1 MREAVVR
8 HGPCIQR
15 TLMQTNRGGVRVV
28 FDNLPYLVVRGDD
41 GRIERAFG
49 PYAPGT
55 EPNLADATPASEV
68 TDPDLLGTLE
78 ALLPLSPELP
88 HSESTLAGG

>member
-1 MREAVVR
+1 MDT
-8 HGPCIQR
+8 HD
-15 TLMQTNRGGVRVV
+15 NGVRVV
-28 FDNLPYLVVRGDD
+28 FDNLPYLVVRD
-41 GRIERAFG
+41 GEGRLERAYG

-55 EPNLADATPASEV
+55 EPNMADAGPSSQV

-88 HSESTLAGG
+88 DAEGTLAGG

>member
-1 MREAVVR
+1 M
-8 HGPCIQR
+8 H
-15 TLMQTNRGGVRVV
+15 TDTDGVRIV
-28 FDNLPYLVVRGDD
+28 FDNLPYLAVIADD
-41 GRIERAFG
+41 GSLERAYG

-55 EPNLADATPASEV
+55 EPNLADAVPASEV

-88 HSESTLAGG
+88 TSESTLAGG

>member
-1 MREAVVR
+1 MNND
-8 HGPCIQR
+8 ID
-15 TLMQTNRGGVRVV
+15 GVRVV

-41 GRIERAFG
+41 GRLERAYG

-55 EPNLADATPASEV
+55 EPNLAMAQAASEV

-78 ALLPLSPELP
+78 ALLDLSPELP
-88 HSESTLAGG
+88 DSESTLAGG